1 MVIDKK
7 AMWVGRAK
15 ALALYVLV
23 LLVVASIG
31 VLLAAKPA
39 HAVTFS
45 VNRTADTRDA
55 NLTNAACDVDASQRG
70 NQCTLRAAIQE
81 PNDTPGQD
89 LIRFNIVSAASVKTI
104 SPTRAL
110 PIIREA
116 LTINGYTQT
125 GASPNTLALG
135 NNTVL
140 KIQLNGTNAG
150 ASTTNGLE
158 IEAANT
164 TIRGLVINRFA
175 ESGIQI
181 DGSGATGNVV
191 AGNFIGTNAAG
202 STDLGNG
209 GDGVRMFSD
218 ASNNTIGGTTN
229 AARNI
234 ISGND
239 GVGFQV
245 FNDSAT
251 GNEVMGNY
259 IGTDASGTQELGNRL
274 GGVFIG
280 SAPNNTVGGTAAGAG
295 NLISGNENEGVAIQG
310 PSAEGNEVL
319 GNRIGLNADGS
330 EALPNSTDGVLI
342 SNAPNNTVGGTDSGA
357 RNIISGNGDQGVKIF
372 NIFSTG
378 NQVLGNFV
386 GTDASGTADL
396 GNGDDGVEI
405 SPDAENNTVGGTAS
419 GARNVISGNDENG
432 IRIQGPGNKVEGN
445 FIGTNAS
452 GTAALGN
459 TLGGVR
465 IDRAPNNTVGGTQS
479 GARNIISGNG
489 GKGVLIFGSEAIDN
503 TLQGNFIGT
512 NAAGTADLG
521 NDSDGVFIFGDA
533 SNNTV
538 GGTTSGARNIISGN
552 GFRNSTGFS
561 FGNGVRLEG
570 SGNKVEGNFIGTDA
584 TGTAALGNT
593 ADGVDIT
600 SGATNNTVGGTQAG
614 ARNIISGNGI
624 SGVLIF
630 GAGTTDN
637 EVQGNLIGT
646 KADGSGDLGN
656 IGTGVVISLGASN
669 NTVGG
674 TQAGARNI
682 ISGNDRNG
690 VGIGSSANKVESNI
704 IRSNVEDGVFISD
717 DATANSVLSNS
728 IFSNGGLGIDLAP
741 TGVTPND
748 NDDPDTGANNLQNFP
763 VIDGA
768 ARSNSLERTAISG
781 TINSNPNQQFTVQ
794 CFVADGDSSNHGE
807 GVTLA
812 GQDTTVQTNAG
823 GNGSFE
829 CISGVPRAGDE
840 VSVTATNEA
849 TGDTSE
855 FSVNR
860 TVILVP

>member
-1 MVIDKK
+1 MPSMVIDKK

-70 NQCTLRAAIQE
+70 NQCTLRAAILE
-81 PNDTPGQD
+81 ANDTPGQD

-125 GASPNTLALG
+125 GASANTLALG
-135 NNTVL
+135 NNAVL

-552 GFRNSTGFS
+552 GFRHSTGFS
-561 FGNGVRLEG
+561 FGNGVRIEG
-570 SGNKVEGNFIGTDA
+570 SGNKVEGNFIGTNAD
-584 TGTAALGNT
+584 GTAALGNT

-600 SGATNNTVGGTQAG
+600 S
-614 ARNIISGNGI
+614 
-624 SGVLIF
+624 
-630 GAGTTDN
+630 
-637 EVQGNLIGT
+637 
-646 KADGSGDLGN
+646 
-656 IGTGVVISLGASN
+656 GASN

-690 VGIGSSANKVESNI
+690 VGIGSSANKVESNT
-704 IRSNVEDGVFISD
+704 IRNNVEDGVFISD

-855 FSVNR
+855 FSLNR